1 MSMQNTTAVDPK
13 KIARDILDKTMAGAS
28 VAERKPFDP
37 KIDTIVREK
46 IITARIALLLKA
58 PFFGNLA
65 TRLKLVNADDWCS
78 TAATDGRNFY
88 YCTEFIQ
95 KLPAKQLEFLVGH
108 EVLHVVYDH
117 MGRRQDRDPR
127 ISNIAADYC
136 VNADLIDQKVGERI
150 NVVPMLYE
158 PKYRGMAYEEV
169 YDDLMKNVKQV
180 TLDQLAGMLLDEH
193 LDGNG
198 DGDGDDEKDGKGRP
212 KLSQAEKDAIKDEI
226 REAVLNAAQAAGAGN
241 LPAGVKRMI
250 QDLTSP
256 VMDWRELL
264 QQQLESTFK
273 EDFTWMKTNRRGW
286 HLDAVLPGRRPGEM
300 VDICVA
306 IDTSGSISSEN
317 IREFLTEVKGIME
330 SYDQYRIRVWTFDT
344 EVYNLQEFTS
354 DNLEDIANYDAQG
367 GGGTDFM
374 ANWEFMRENEIE
386 PNRLVVFTDGMPF
399 GEWGEE
405 NYCDTVWIIRGNP
418 GCEPPWGTW
427 AHYEEPEKI
436 GS

>member
-1 MSMQNTTAVDPK
+1 MSVQNTTAVDPK
-13 KIARDILDKTMAGAS
+13 QVAKDILGKAAAS
-28 VAERKPFDP
+28 GTAVEHTPVDP
-37 KIDTIVREK
+37 KIDALCREK

-65 TRLKLVNADDWCS
+65 TRMKLINADDWCS

-88 YCTEFIQ
+88 YNTKFVQ

-117 MGRRQDRDPR
+117 MGRRVDRDPK

-158 PKYRGMAYEEV
+158 PKYRGMAYEDV

-193 LDGNG
+193 LDG
-198 DGDGDDEKDGKGRP
+198 DGDEDKDGKGRP
-212 KLSQAEKDAIKDEI
+212 KLTQAERDAIKDEI

-241 LPAGVKRMI
+241 LPAGVRRMI
-250 QDLTSP
+250 QDLTAP
-256 VMDWRELL
+256 VINWRELL

-286 HLDAVLPGRRPGEM
+286 HLDAVLPGRKPGEM

-306 IDTSGSISSEN
+306 IDTSGSISEEN

-344 EVYNLQEFTS
+344 EVYNMQEFTS
-354 DNLEDIANYDAQG
+354 DNLEDIASYDAQG

-405 NYCDTVWIIRGNP
+405 DYCDTCWIIRGNP

-427 AHYEEPEKI
+427 AHYEEEAENA
-436 GS
+436 

>member
-250 QDLTSP
+250 QDLTAP

>member
-1 MSMQNTTAVDPK
+1 MSVQNTTAVDPK
-13 KIARDILDKTMAGAS
+13 KVAKDIIGKAMAGEA
-28 VAERKPFDP
+28 VERKPVDP
-37 KIDTIVREK
+37 KIDALCREK

-65 TRLKLVNADDWCS
+65 TRLQLVNADDWCS
-78 TAATDGRNFY
+78 TAATDGRKFY
-88 YCTEFIQ
+88 YCTDFIM
-95 KLPAKQLEFLVGH
+95 KLPPKQLEFLVGH

-117 MGRRQDRDPR
+117 MGRRVDRDPK

-158 PKYRGMAYEEV
+158 PKYRGMAYEDV

-180 TLDQLAGMLLDEH
+180 TLDQLAEMLLDEH
-193 LDGNG
+193 LDGDG
-198 DGDGDDEKDGKGRP
+198 DGDGDEKDGKGRP
-212 KLSQAEKDAIKDEI
+212 RLSQAERDAIKDEI

-241 LPAGVKRMI
+241 LPAGVRRMI

-273 EDFTWMKTNRRGW
+273 EDFTWLKTNRRGW

-306 IDTSGSISSEN
+306 IDTSGSISEQN
-317 IREFLTEVKGIME
+317 IKEFLSEVKGIME

-354 DNLEDIANYDAQG
+354 DNLEDISSYDPQG

-374 ANWEFMRENEIE
+374 VNWEFMRENEIE

-418 GCEPPWGTW
+418 GCEPPWGVW
-427 AHYEEPEKI
+427 AHYEDPDNI

>member
-1 MSMQNTTAVDPK
+1 
-13 KIARDILDKTMAGAS
+13 
-28 VAERKPFDP
+28 
-37 KIDTIVREK
+37 
-46 IITARIALLLKA
+46 
-58 PFFGNLA
+58 
-65 TRLKLVNADDWCS
+65 
-78 TAATDGRNFY
+78 
-88 YCTEFIQ
+88 
-95 KLPAKQLEFLVGH
+95 
-108 EVLHVVYDH
+108 
-117 MGRRQDRDPR
+117 
-127 ISNIAADYC
+127 

-169 YDDLMKNVKQV
+169 YDDLMKNVKKINLDDLLKQV
-180 TLDQLAGMLLDEH
+180 IDEH
-193 LDGNG
+193 LDGEG
-198 DGDGDDEKDGKGRP
+198 DGDGDDKDGNGRP
-212 KLSQAEKDAIKDEI
+212 KLTQAERDAIRDEV

-250 QDLTSP
+250 QDLTTP
-256 VMDWRELL
+256 VIDWRELL

-286 HLDAVLPGRRPGEM
+286 HLDAVLPGRKPGEM

-306 IDTSGSISSEN
+306 IDTSGSISEQN
-317 IREFLTEVKGIME
+317 IKEFLTEVKGIME
-330 SYDQYRIRVWTFDT
+330 TYDQYRIRVWTFDT
-344 EVYNLQEFTS
+344 EVYNMQEFTS
-354 DNLEDIANYDAQG
+354 DNLEDIASYDAQG

-405 NYCDTVWIIRGNP
+405 EYCDTCWIIRGNP

-427 AHYEEPEKI
+427 AHYEEEEANA
-436 GS
+436 

>member
-1 MSMQNTTAVDPK
+1 MSMQNTTAIDPK
-13 KIARDILDKTMAGAS
+13 KVAKDILGKVAGSAEA
-28 VAERKPFDP
+28 VERKPIDP
-37 KIDTIVREK
+37 KVDAIVREK

-95 KLPAKQLEFLVGH
+95 KLPPKQLEFLVGH

-117 MGRRQDRDPR
+117 MGRRQDRDPK

-158 PKYRGMAYEEV
+158 PKYRGMAYEDV
-169 YDDLMKNVKQV
+169 YADLMKNVKQV

-193 LDGNG
+193 LDGDG
-198 DGDGDDEKDGKGRP
+198 DGDGDEKDGKGRP

-273 EDFTWMKTNRRGW
+273 EDFTWLKTNRRGW
-286 HLDAVLPGRRPGEM
+286 HLDAVLPGRKPGEM

-306 IDTSGSISSEN
+306 IDTSGSISEQN
-317 IREFLTEVKGIME
+317 IKEFLSEVKGIME

-354 DNLEDIANYDAQG
+354 DNLEDISNYDAQG

-405 NYCDTVWIIRGNP
+405 EYCDTCWIIRGNP
-418 GCEPPWGTW
+418 GCEPPWGSW
-427 AHYEEPEKI
+427 AHYEDPDNI
-436 GS
+436 NA